1 MSKVKDFFKGW
12 SKFELCWLVLSTVIM
27 IVLSIIWGD
36 NTLALISGITGILG
50 VVLAAKGKVS
60 TYFFATI
67 NVAIYAYLTFNN
79 HLYGEFML
87 NAFYYI
93 PMNFIGFY
101 LWSRH
106 KDEKSGE
113 VEGKALT
120 PKQIVILLAAT
131 AVIVIIYW
139 QILTHLGGQL
149 ALIDAMSTVFSVIAL
164 IMQVARYAEQW
175 LLWIIVNIVSVIMW
189 ILLIGKDSSAVTMVV
204 MWIAYLFN
212 SIYGYYNWKNLL
224 RKTANIINPSC
235 FQNFY
240 EFSFSK
246 NTPVAQKQP
255 EYFSV
260 KQTVIRYKNSSKYCN

>member
-149 ALIDAMSTVFSVIAL
+149 ALIDAMSTVFSVIAMRTMGHSFL
-164 IMQVARYAEQW
+164 EAISTANRIAAKV
-175 LLWIIVNIVSVIMW
+175 VSVK
-189 ILLIGKDSSAVTMVV
+189 GP
-204 MWIAYLFN
+204 
-212 SIYGYYNWKNLL
+212 
-224 RKTANIINPSC
+224 IITTE
-235 FQNFY
+235 
-240 EFSFSK
+240 EFE
-246 NTPVAQKQP
+246 NAKQD
-255 EYFSV
+255 E
-260 KQTVIRYKNSSKYCN
+260 T